1 MLSVNNVEVW
11 GFRHAIRG
19 MRNPMNSWNRM
30 DSTFDETGTLI
41 TLGENDRSLMNRLF
55 KAGTEHRKYLRQISV
70 SLDIT
75 APLYWWKEF
84 DTYKV
89 GTAANSTSTMHK
101 LTSKIIELSDFSFDS
116 EDGEIADFA
125 KEDFLKVVEICESL
139 RLRYMATKEK
149 HIWRALIQLLPEG
162 YNQTR
167 TVTLNY
173 ENVFNIIHQR
183 TGHKLSE
190 WHTLVD
196 EFKKLPC
203 VKEISE

>member
-30 DSTFDETGTLI
+30 DSTFDETGALI
-41 TLGENDRSLMNRLF
+41 TLGENDRNLMNRLF
-55 KAGTEHRKYLRQISV
+55 KAGTEHRKYLRQVSV

-125 KEDFLKVVEICESL
+125 KEDFLTVVEICESL

>member
-1 MLSVNNVEVW
+1 MLSVKNVEVW

-19 MRNPMNSWNRM
+19 MRNPMNSWDRM
-30 DSTFDETGTLI
+30 DSTFDDTGALK

-55 KAGTEHRKYLRQISV
+55 KAGTEHRKYLRQISL

-101 LTSKIIELSDFSFDS
+101 LTSKPIELSDFSFDAD
-116 EDGEIADFA
+116 EKENADFA
-125 KEDFLKVVEICESL
+125 KEDFRKAVEICESL

-149 HIWRALIQLLPEG
+149 HIWRALIQILPEG

-183 TGHKLSE
+183 AGHKLSE

-196 EFKKLPC
+196 ELKKLPC
-203 VKEISE
+203 IKEISE

>member
-30 DSTFDETGTLI
+30 DSTFDETGALI
-41 TLGENDRSLMNRLF
+41 TLGENDRNLMNRLF
-55 KAGTEHRKYLRQISV
+55 KAGTEHRKYLRQVSV
-70 SLDIT
+70 SFDIT

-125 KEDFLKVVEICESL
+125 KEDFLTVVEICESL

>member
-30 DSTFDETGTLI
+30 DSTFDETGALI
-41 TLGENDRSLMNRLF
+41 TLGENDRNLMNRLF
-55 KAGTEHRKYLRQISV
+55 KAGTEHRKYLRQVSV

-125 KEDFLKVVEICESL
+125 KEDFLTVVEICESL
-139 RLRYMATKEK
+139 RLRYMATKDK
-149 HIWRALIQLLPEG
+149 HIWRSLIQLLPEG

>member
-19 MRNPMNSWNRM
+19 MRNPMNSWNRI

-116 EDGEIADFA
+116 ENGEIADFA
-125 KEDFLKVVEICESL
+125 KEDFRKVVEICESL

>member
-30 DSTFDETGTLI
+30 DSTFDETGALI

-55 KAGTEHRKYLRQISV
+55 KAGTEHRKYLRQVSV

>member
-1 MLSVNNVEVW
+1 MLSVKNVEVW

-19 MRNPMNSWNRM
+19 MRNPMNSWSRM
-30 DSTFDETGTLI
+30 DSSFDDAGTLI
-41 TLGENDRSLMNRLF
+41 TLGENDKSLMNRLF

-101 LTSKIIELSDFSFDS
+101 LTSKTIELSDFSFDA
-116 EDGEIADFA
+116 ENAENADFA

-149 HIWRALIQLLPEG
+149 YIWRALIQILPEG

-167 TVTLNY
+167 TVSLNY
-173 ENVFNIIHQR
+173 ENVFNIMHQR
-183 TGHKLSE
+183 EGHKLSE
-190 WHTLVD
+190 WHTLVN

-203 VKEISE
+203 IKEISE

>member
-30 DSTFDETGTLI
+30 DSTFDETGALI

-55 KAGTEHRKYLRQISV
+55 KAGTEHRKYLRQVSV

-149 HIWRALIQLLPEG
+149 HIWRALIQLLPES